1 MLEHFYPFRQIP
13 SLSVTASSFRV
24 VSSEEQR
31 KQMTSATDEVF
42 NSDSSRCRLNS
53 DGIHTNAQ
61 FGASGL
67 SGELET
73 EASADER
80 VHRNKLLPTGEEH
93 DRRQLSADPVA
104 TLDSST
110 MSRSALPETSSKQT
124 DKNPEQHGV
133 STTPSEGGQSS
144 GNVGD
149 VTKGVTVDCPLPPAA
164 SQQPGTESSA
174 ANCNQPEARSKVKI
188 NLEATRGSVAVDE
201 LSSCSGK
208 QDPIGPVGRATGIQ
222 QVEDLLRKTSSQR
235 SLASEQDV
243 EAEFLRFSLAFKCDM
258 FTIDKRLRL
267 EERSRDLAENNL
279 KKEIEKC
286 QLALQTVRPL
296 CEEEQ
301 SLEIFEKLEKSL
313 GILAQTIT
321 RVISRAEM
329 LGAIHQETQVS
340 KAVDVM
346 IRYVENLKRTYANEH
361 SELEEMKQLL
371 LKNGNALNSL
381 REHQDDHMKKRPPT
395 SQICGRGSLRR
406 ISIAAIPKSSG
417 GGVPFNVLRDIE
429 DGRRKSEGD
438 QDKLRNRFTRRISNW
453 TFLGPKPNEAS
464 RSRPSLHKFIST
476 CTWGEKGSQLLN
488 KGPTSEQDVRED
500 EEKKEAAEEPTLTE
514 PGRDD
519 LIAPS
524 CTVNKG
530 LWPQPAELWDSFSK
544 SNKGLWL
551 PMILFFSL
559 SVLGSFLIGWSL
571 HISVDA
577 AAVGPGGSWKAI
589 QQFLWPYTG
598 LQHNGQPPV

>member
-453 TFLGPKPNEAS
+453 
-464 RSRPSLHKFIST
+464 
-476 CTWGEKGSQLLN
+476 
-488 KGPTSEQDVRED
+488 PTSEQDVRED